1 MSIYLTIFAPIC
13 ADMQVVEQNYPEL
26 CFEDTYPDDGEDI
39 YSLEDDS
46 WEYDDYVEACGF
58 IETAIPGA
66 ETVIDGCGEW
76 AMGENRES
84 KRYRAGASKA
94 LGVDNQSPV
103 RGG

>member
-1 MSIYLTIFAPIC
+1 MSIYLTIFAPLGY
-13 ADMQVVEQNYPEL
+13 DMAMVKKHYPEL
-26 CFEDTYPDDGEDI
+26 CFEDTYPDEGEDI

-46 WEYDDYVEACGF
+46 WDYDDYVEACGF
-58 IETAIPGA
+58 IETAIPGT

-84 KRYRAGASKA
+84 ERYRVGAYKA
-94 LGVDNQSPV
+94 VGVDYQSPV